1 MHTHIRICIY
11 AYMYITHIYVYASMH
26 MYIHIYRYPSIYNT
40 CIYADIEADT
50 EDKAHD
56 LETETDE
63 KGFTGDVLALHV

>member
-1 MHTHIRICIY
+1 M
-11 AYMYITHIYVYASMH
+11 
-26 MYIHIYRYPSIYNT
+26 YNT

-50 EDKAHD
+50 QEKAHD